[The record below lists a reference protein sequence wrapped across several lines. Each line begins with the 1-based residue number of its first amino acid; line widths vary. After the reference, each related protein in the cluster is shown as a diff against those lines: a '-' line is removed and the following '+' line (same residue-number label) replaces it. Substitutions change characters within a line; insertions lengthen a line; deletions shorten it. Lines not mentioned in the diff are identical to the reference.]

1 MNRVVNFLQKYF
13 AVISVLIGISILLSV
28 TFSSYI
34 VTSNNH
40 KAAEMYIGEL
50 KYSMEI
56 DGSSTNTLTVP
67 TGETIVD
74 VKVNNLNPV
83 DTYYKLLYLK
93 NANITVKYYE
103 STKDTYDVVT
113 TYNKPND
120 SITSSNSNIVK
131 LLITNS
137 STSSQNIAFTM
148 KGGYITNTIQ
158 DITTTSTYSEITLV
172 ETPSTNTYFCKT
184 NDTLTQGLQY
194 INGQYTY
201 AYKQEGIYASSGLSW
216 STISNN
222 GWGVQLTD
230 KASTEAVT
238 SNLCTYINN
247 KPVISM
253 SYMFYNSQATILDV
267 TNLNTTNVKNMGS
280 MFSESKATTLD
291 LSNFNTSKVTDMANM
306 FSQSQAAALDL
317 SSFDTSKVTTMYY
330 MFYGSQATTLNVSNF
345 DTSNVTNMNSM
356 FEGSQAAA
364 LDLSSFDTSKVTT
377 MYQMFRDSQATTL
390 NLSNFNTSKVTSM
403 YGMFYESQA
412 TTLDLSSFD
421 TSKVYDMSYMFC
433 YSQASTLDLSSFNT
447 SNVTKMNNMFSQSQA
462 TALDLS
468 NFDTSN
474 VVSMYRMFDNSK
486 ATILDISNFDTSN
499 VTNMNSMFE
508 GSQATI
514 IDVSNFDTSNVT
526 NMNCIFKNT
535 KATTLDVSNFDTS
548 KVTNMGG
555 MFYNSKA
562 TTIKGLSNFDT
573 SNVTSMNGMFYW
585 TQVTT
590 LDLSSFDTSNVTG
603 MNGMFY
609 FSTKLTTIYVSNKF
623 NTDNVT
629 DSSNMFYYTTKLVG
643 GSGTKY
649 NSSYVDKTYARI
661 DGGTSS
667 PGYFTDIADKD
678 IPAPNSFAADSWKT
692 IIKAVRNNNISKYN
706 VGDTRTIDMGTYGT
720 HTLRIANKSKPS
732 SCSKSGYSQTACGF
746 VLEFADIITTYNMN
760 PAGTYKNVEYEYGWN
775 KDGWPASAMRTFVNN
790 DIYNSLPS
798 DLRSGIVETT
808 VVSGYGS
815 SDSANFTST
824 DKLYLLSPME
834 VWGDWTGMYGS
845 EVDRAKNQTRQLDYY
860 SNLGVTYNNYNSAIK
875 KHGTTQYFWWHRSAK
890 YDNNIGFYGMRGNG
904 YAYRDGGVSPAFKIG

>member
-1 MNRVVNFLQKYF
+1 MNRIVNFLQKYF

-50 KYSMEI
+50 KYSIELN
-56 DGSSTNTLTVP
+56 GSSTNTLTVP
-67 TGETIVD
+67 AGETIID
-74 VKVNNLNPV
+74 IKVNNLNPV

-93 NANITVKYYE
+93 NTNITVKYYE
-103 STKDTYDVVT
+103 STKDTNDVVT

-158 DITTTSTYSEITLV
+158 DIITPSTYSEITLV
-172 ETPSTNTYFCKT
+172 ETPSTNTYFCTTT
-184 NDTLTQGLQY
+184 NTLTQGLKY
-194 INGQYTY
+194 VNGQYTY
-201 AYKQEGIYASSGLSW
+201 AYKQEGKNSSSLSW
-216 STISNN
+216 RNITTD

-230 KASTEAVT
+230 RTSTDAVT
-238 SNLCTYINN
+238 SSLCTYINN
-247 KPVISM
+247 KPISSM
-253 SYMFYNSQATILDV
+253 SNMFVYSQATSI
-267 TNLNTTNVKNMGS
+267 
-280 MFSESKATTLD
+280 
-291 LSNFNTSKVTDMANM
+291 
-306 FSQSQAAALDL
+306 
-317 SSFDTSKVTTMYY
+317 
-330 MFYGSQATTLNVSNF
+330 
-345 DTSNVTNMNSM
+345 
-356 FEGSQAAA
+356 
-364 LDLSSFDTSKVTT
+364 
-377 MYQMFRDSQATTL
+377 
-390 NLSNFNTSKVTSM
+390 NLSNFNTSKVTNMSA
-403 YGMFYESQA
+403 MFYKSQA

-421 TSKVYDMSYMFC
+421 TSNVTLMDFMFAYSQATTLDASKLNTSIVKNMSYMFI
-433 YSQASTLDLSSFNT
+433 D
-447 SNVTKMNNMFSQSQA
+447 SQA
-462 TALDLS
+462 TTLDLS

-474 VVSMYRMFDNSK
+474 V
-486 ATILDISNFDTSN
+486 
-499 VTNMNSMFE
+499 TNMYSMFE
-508 GSQATI
+508 GSQ
-514 IDVSNFDTSNVT
+514 
-526 NMNCIFKNT
+526 
-535 KATTLDVSNFDTS
+535 ATTLDVSNFDTS
-548 KVTNMGG
+548 KVTDMGW
-555 MFYNSKA
+555 MFKGNKSTTVDVSK
-562 TTIKGLSNFDT
+562 FDT
-573 SNVTSMNGMFYW
+573 SNVTNMSNMFSNSQATTLDVSNFNTSNVTNMSDMFSNSQATTLDVSNFNTSKVTNMSYMFW
-585 TQVTT
+585 NSKSTMLDVSNFNTSNVTNMSYMFSGSKATT
-590 LDLSSFDTSNVTG
+590 LDLNNFDTSKVTN
-603 MNGMFY
+603 MSYMFSS
-609 FSTKLTTIYVSNKF
+609 STNLKTIYVSNKF
-623 NTDNVT
+623 NTDKVT
-629 DSSNMFYYTTKLVG
+629 SSTYMFYGCTKLIG
-643 GSGTKY
+643 GAGTKY
-649 NSSYVDKTYARI
+649 NSSYVDKTYAHI

-904 YAYRDGGVSPAFKIG
+904 YAYRDGGVSPAFRIG

>member
-1 MNRVVNFLQKYF
+1 MNRIVNFLQKYF

-28 TFSSYI
+28 TISSYI

-67 TGETIVD
+67 TGETIID

-93 NANITVKYYE
+93 NTNITVKYYE
-103 STKDTYDVVT
+103 STKDTDDVVT

-137 STSSQNIAFTM
+137 STSLQNIALTM

-158 DITTTSTYSEITLV
+158 DIITPSTYSEITLV
-172 ETPSTNTYFCKT
+172 ETPSTNTYFCTTT
-184 NDTLTQGLQY
+184 NTLTQGLKY
-194 INGQYTY
+194 VNGQYTY
-201 AYKQEGIYASSGLSW
+201 AYKQEGKNSSSLSW
-216 STISNN
+216 RNITTD

-230 KASTEAVT
+230 RTSTDAVT
-238 SNLCTYINN
+238 SSLCTYINN
-247 KPVISM
+247 KPISSM
-253 SYMFYNSQATILDV
+253 SNMFVYSQATSI
-267 TNLNTTNVKNMGS
+267 
-280 MFSESKATTLD
+280 
-291 LSNFNTSKVTDMANM
+291 
-306 FSQSQAAALDL
+306 
-317 SSFDTSKVTTMYY
+317 
-330 MFYGSQATTLNVSNF
+330 
-345 DTSNVTNMNSM
+345 
-356 FEGSQAAA
+356 
-364 LDLSSFDTSKVTT
+364 
-377 MYQMFRDSQATTL
+377 
-390 NLSNFNTSKVTSM
+390 NLSNFNTSKVTNMSA
-403 YGMFYESQA
+403 MFYKSQA

-421 TSKVYDMSYMFC
+421 TSNVTLMDFMFAYSQATTLDASKLNTSIVKNMSYMFI
-433 YSQASTLDLSSFNT
+433 D
-447 SNVTKMNNMFSQSQA
+447 SQA
-462 TALDLS
+462 TTLDLS

-474 VVSMYRMFDNSK
+474 V
-486 ATILDISNFDTSN
+486 
-499 VTNMNSMFE
+499 TNMYSMFE
-508 GSQATI
+508 GSQ
-514 IDVSNFDTSNVT
+514 
-526 NMNCIFKNT
+526 
-535 KATTLDVSNFDTS
+535 ATTLDVSNFDTS
-548 KVTNMGG
+548 KVTDMGW
-555 MFYNSKA
+555 MFKGNKSTTVDVSK
-562 TTIKGLSNFDT
+562 FDT
-573 SNVTSMNGMFYW
+573 SNVTNMSNMFSNSQATTLDVSNFNTSKVTNMSYMFWNSKSTMLDVSNFNTSNVTNMSYMFYYSQA
-585 TQVTT
+585 TTLDVSNFNTSKVTNMSYMFSGSKATT
-590 LDLSSFDTSNVTG
+590 LDLNNFDTSKVTN
-603 MNGMFY
+603 MSYMFSS
-609 FSTKLTTIYVSNKF
+609 STNLKTIYVSNKF
-623 NTDNVT
+623 NTDKVT
-629 DSSNMFYYTTKLVG
+629 SSTYMFYGCTKLIG
-643 GSGTKY
+643 GAGTKY
-649 NSSYVDKTYARI
+649 NSSYIDKTYAHI

-904 YAYRDGGVSPAFKIG
+904 YAYRDGGVSPAFRIG

>member
-1 MNRVVNFLQKYF
+1 MNRIVNFLQKYF

-50 KYSMEI
+50 KYSIELN
-56 DGSSTNTLTVP
+56 GSSTNTLTVP
-67 TGETIVD
+67 AGETIID
-74 VKVNNLNPV
+74 IKVNNLNPV

-93 NANITVKYYE
+93 NTNITVKYYE
-103 STKDTYDVVT
+103 STKDTNDVVT

-158 DITTTSTYSEITLV
+158 DIITPSTYSEITLV
-172 ETPSTNTYFCKT
+172 ETPSTNTYFCTTT
-184 NDTLTQGLQY
+184 NTLTQGLKY
-194 INGQYTY
+194 VNGQYTY
-201 AYKQEGIYASSGLSW
+201 AYKQEGKNSSSLSW
-216 STISNN
+216 RNITTD

-230 KASTEAVT
+230 RTSTDAVT
-238 SNLCTYINN
+238 SSLCTYINN
-247 KPVISM
+247 KPISSM
-253 SYMFYNSQATILDV
+253 SNMFVYSQATSI
-267 TNLNTTNVKNMGS
+267 
-280 MFSESKATTLD
+280 
-291 LSNFNTSKVTDMANM
+291 
-306 FSQSQAAALDL
+306 
-317 SSFDTSKVTTMYY
+317 
-330 MFYGSQATTLNVSNF
+330 
-345 DTSNVTNMNSM
+345 
-356 FEGSQAAA
+356 
-364 LDLSSFDTSKVTT
+364 
-377 MYQMFRDSQATTL
+377 
-390 NLSNFNTSKVTSM
+390 NLSNFNTSKVTNMSA
-403 YGMFYESQA
+403 MFYKSQA

-421 TSKVYDMSYMFC
+421 TSNVTLMDFMFAYSQATTLDASKLNTSIVKNMSYMFI
-433 YSQASTLDLSSFNT
+433 D
-447 SNVTKMNNMFSQSQA
+447 SQA
-462 TALDLS
+462 TTLDLS

-474 VVSMYRMFDNSK
+474 V
-486 ATILDISNFDTSN
+486 
-499 VTNMNSMFE
+499 TNMYSMFE
-508 GSQATI
+508 GSQ
-514 IDVSNFDTSNVT
+514 
-526 NMNCIFKNT
+526 
-535 KATTLDVSNFDTS
+535 ATTLDVSNFDTS
-548 KVTNMGG
+548 KVTDMGW
-555 MFYNSKA
+555 MFKGNKSTTVDVSK
-562 TTIKGLSNFDT
+562 FDT
-573 SNVTSMNGMFYW
+573 SNVTNMSNMFSNSQATTLDVSNFNTSNVTNMSDMFSNSQATTLDVSNFNTSKVTNMSYMFW
-585 TQVTT
+585 NSKSTMLDVSNFNTSNVTNMSYMFSGSKATT
-590 LDLSSFDTSNVTG
+590 LDLNNFDTSKVTN
-603 MNGMFY
+603 MSYMFSS
-609 FSTKLTTIYVSNKF
+609 STNLKTIYVSNKF
-623 NTDNVT
+623 NTDKVT
-629 DSSNMFYYTTKLVG
+629 SSTYMFYGCTKLIG
-643 GSGTKY
+643 GAGTKY
-649 NSSYVDKTYARI
+649 NSSYVDKTYAHI

-678 IPAPNSFAADSWKT
+678 IPVPNSFATDSWKT

-904 YAYRDGGVSPAFKIG
+904 YAYRDGGVSPAFRIG

>member
-1 MNRVVNFLQKYF
+1 MNKIVNFLQKYF

-50 KYSMEI
+50 KYSIEI
-56 DGSSTNTLTVP
+56 NGSTTNTLSVP
-67 TGETIVD
+67 TGETIID
-74 VKVNNLNPV
+74 IKVNNLNPV

-93 NANITVKYYE
+93 NTNITVKYYE
-103 STKDTYDVVT
+103 STKDTDDVVT

-137 STSSQNIAFTM
+137 STSSQNIALTM

-158 DITTTSTYSEITLV
+158 DITTPSTYSEITLV

-184 NDTLTQGLQY
+184 NNTLTQGLQY
-194 INGQYTY
+194 VNGQYTY
-201 AYKQEGIYASSGLSW
+201 AYKQRGKYASSGIAW
-216 STISNN
+216 SNISNN
-222 GWGVQLTD
+222 GWGVQLTN
-230 KASTEAVT
+230 KTSTEAVT
-238 SNLCTYINN
+238 SNICTYINN
-247 KPVISM
+247 RPITSM
-253 SYMFYNSQATILDV
+253 SYMFRDSQAASIDLNSFDTSNITDMSDMF
-267 TNLNTTNVKNMGS
+267 TNTQV
-280 MFSESKATTLD
+280 TTLD
-291 LSNFNTSKVTDMANM
+291 LSNF
-306 FSQSQAAALDL
+306 
-317 SSFDTSKVTTMYY
+317 DTSKVT
-330 MFYGSQATTLNVSNF
+330 
-345 DTSNVTNMNSM
+345 NMS
-356 FEGSQAAA
+356 
-364 LDLSSFDTSKVTT
+364 
-377 MYQMFRDSQATTL
+377 
-390 NLSNFNTSKVTSM
+390 
-403 YGMFYESQA
+403 GMFDGSKA
-412 TTLDLSSFD
+412 T
-421 TSKVYDMSYMFC
+421 
-433 YSQASTLDLSSFNT
+433 TLDLSSFNT
-447 SNVTKMNNMFSQSQA
+447 SNVTNMS
-462 TALDLS
+462 
-468 NFDTSN
+468 
-474 VVSMYRMFDNSK
+474 
-486 ATILDISNFDTSN
+486 
-499 VTNMNSMFE
+499 SMFF

-514 IDVSNFDTSNVT
+514 
-526 NMNCIFKNT
+526 
-535 KATTLDVSNFDTS
+535 LDVSNFDTS
-548 KVTNMGG
+548 KVIYMNH
-555 MFYNSKA
+555 MFYNSQA
-562 TTIKGLSNFDT
+562 TIIDLSSFNTSNVTNMSSMFFGSQATILDVSNFDT
-573 SNVTSMNGMFYW
+573 SKVIYMNYMFYNSQATTLDISGFNTSNVTNMSYMFYNSQA
-585 TQVTT
+585 TTLDVSHFDTSKVTNMSNMFQGSQVTT
-590 LDLSSFDTSNVTG
+590 LDLSSFDTSNVTNIG
-603 MNGMFY
+603 YMFR
-609 FSTKLTTIYVSNKF
+609 SATNLKTIYVSNKF
-623 NTDNVT
+623 NTGNVT
-629 DSSNMFYYTTKLVG
+629 NSSGMFTGSTNLVG
-643 GSGTKY
+643 GKGTKY

-661 DGGTSS
+661 DGGTSN

-875 KHGTTQYFWWHRSAK
+875 KHGKTQYFWWHRSAK

-904 YAYRDGGVSPAFKIG
+904 YAYRDGGVSPAFRIG

>member
-1 MNRVVNFLQKYF
+1 MNRIVNFLQKYF

-67 TGETIVD
+67 TGETIID
-74 VKVNNLNPV
+74 IKVNNLNPV

-93 NANITVKYYE
+93 NTNITVKYYE
-103 STKDTYDVVT
+103 STKDTNDVVT

-120 SITSSNSNIVK
+120 SITSSNSNTIK
-131 LLITNS
+131 LLITNNS
-137 STSSQNIAFTM
+137 ASSQNIALTM

-158 DITTTSTYSEITLV
+158 DIITPSTYSEITLV
-172 ETPSTNTYFCKT
+172 ETPSTNTYFCTTT
-184 NDTLTQGLQY
+184 NTLTQGLKY
-194 INGQYTY
+194 VNGQYTY
-201 AYKQEGIYASSGLSW
+201 AYKQEGKNSSSLSW
-216 STISNN
+216 RNITTD

-230 KASTEAVT
+230 RTSTDAVT
-238 SNLCTYINN
+238 SSLCTYINN
-247 KPVISM
+247 KPISSM
-253 SYMFYNSQATILDV
+253 SNMFVYSQATSI
-267 TNLNTTNVKNMGS
+267 
-280 MFSESKATTLD
+280 
-291 LSNFNTSKVTDMANM
+291 
-306 FSQSQAAALDL
+306 
-317 SSFDTSKVTTMYY
+317 
-330 MFYGSQATTLNVSNF
+330 
-345 DTSNVTNMNSM
+345 
-356 FEGSQAAA
+356 
-364 LDLSSFDTSKVTT
+364 
-377 MYQMFRDSQATTL
+377 
-390 NLSNFNTSKVTSM
+390 NLSNFNTSKVTNMSA
-403 YGMFYESQA
+403 MFYKSQA

-421 TSKVYDMSYMFC
+421 TSNVTLMDFMFAYSQATTLDASKLNTSIVKNMSYMFI
-433 YSQASTLDLSSFNT
+433 D
-447 SNVTKMNNMFSQSQA
+447 SQA
-462 TALDLS
+462 TTLDLS

-474 VVSMYRMFDNSK
+474 V
-486 ATILDISNFDTSN
+486 
-499 VTNMNSMFE
+499 TNMYSMFE
-508 GSQATI
+508 GSQ
-514 IDVSNFDTSNVT
+514 
-526 NMNCIFKNT
+526 
-535 KATTLDVSNFDTS
+535 ATTLDVSNFDTS
-548 KVTNMGG
+548 KVTDMGW
-555 MFYNSKA
+555 MFKGNKSTTVDVSK
-562 TTIKGLSNFDT
+562 FDT
-573 SNVTSMNGMFYW
+573 SNVTNMSNMFSNSQATTLDVSNFNTSNVTNMSDMFYYSQATTLDVSNFNTSKVTNMSYMFW
-585 TQVTT
+585 NSKSTMLDVSNFNTSNVTNMSYMFYYSQATTLDVSNFNTSKVTNMSYMFWNSKSTMLDVSNFNTSNVTNMSYMFSGSKATT
-590 LDLSSFDTSNVTG
+590 LDLNNFDTSKVTN
-603 MNGMFY
+603 MSYMFSS
-609 FSTKLTTIYVSNKF
+609 STNLKTIYVSNKF
-623 NTDNVT
+623 NTDKVT
-629 DSSNMFYYTTKLVG
+629 SSTYMFYGCTKLIG
-643 GSGTKY
+643 GAGTKY

-661 DGGTSS
+661 DGGTSN

-692 IIKAVRNNNISKYN
+692 IIKAVGNNNISKYN

-875 KHGTTQYFWWHRSAK
+875 KHGKTQYFWWHRSAK

-904 YAYRDGGVSPAFKIG
+904 YAYRDGGVSPAFRIG

>member
-1 MNRVVNFLQKYF
+1 MNRVVSFLQHYL
-13 AVISVLIGISILLSV
+13 VIIAVLIGISILLSV
-28 TFSSYI
+28 TFSNFI

-56 DGSSTNTLTVP
+56 DETTTNTLSVP
-67 TGETIVD
+67 TGETIID
-74 VKVNNLNPV
+74 IKVNNLNPV

-93 NANITVKYYE
+93 NTNITVKYYE
-103 STKDTYDVVT
+103 STKNTDDVVT

-131 LLITNS
+131 LLITNN
-137 STSSQNIAFTM
+137 STSSQNIALTM

-158 DITTTSTYSEITLV
+158 DITTPSTYSEITLV

-184 NDTLTQGLQY
+184 NDTLMQGLKY
-194 INGQYTY
+194 VNGQYTY
-201 AYKQEGIYASSGLSW
+201 IYKKEGTYNTTSDLLWKNISSD
-216 STISNN
+216 

-230 KASTEAVT
+230 KSSTDAVT
-238 SNLCTYINN
+238 SKFCTYVSNKPTISINYLYLNSQASSIDLSGFNTKNVTTMNGVFYKSQATTINN
-247 KPVISM
+247 LNVFDTSNVTDMERMFYKSQATDLDLSNFNTSKVTTMSYMFAYSSATTAILTNFDTSNVTDMERMFYESQIKVLNLSSFNTSKVSIM
-253 SYMFYNSQATILDV
+253 SYMFYNSQATTIDLS
-267 TNLNTTNVKNMGS
+267 NFNTSKVIDMAH
-280 MFSESKATTLD
+280 MFHNSQATTLD
-291 LSNFNTSKVTDMANM
+291 LSNFNTSNVTSMDMMFYNSQTTVLDVSSFDTSNVTNMRGMFGKSKVTKLDTSNFDTSKVTDMSYM
-306 FSQSQAAALDL
+306 FQRLSLSEINLSNFDTSNVTTAKCMFCNVSSTKVDL
-317 SSFDTSKVTTMYY
+317 SSFDTSKVTDMSE
-330 MFYGSQATTLNVSNF
+330 MFYYSPNL
-345 DTSNVTNMNSM
+345 VTIYVNN
-356 FEGSQAAA
+356 
-364 LDLSSFDTSKVTT
+364 K
-377 MYQMFRDSQATTL
+377 
-390 NLSNFNTSKVTSM
+390 
-403 YGMFYESQA
+403 
-412 TTLDLSSFD
+412 
-421 TSKVYDMSYMFC
+421 
-433 YSQASTLDLSSFNT
+433 FNT
-447 SNVTKMNNMFSQSQA
+447 SNVTDSTNMF
-462 TALDLS
+462 
-468 NFDTSN
+468 TS
-474 VVSMYRMFDNSK
+474 SSK
-486 ATILDISNFDTSN
+486 
-499 VTNMNSMFE
+499 
-508 GSQATI
+508 I
-514 IDVSNFDTSNVT
+514 I
-526 NMNCIFKNT
+526 
-535 KATTLDVSNFDTS
+535 
-548 KVTNMGG
+548 
-555 MFYNSKA
+555 
-562 TTIKGLSNFDT
+562 
-573 SNVTSMNGMFYW
+573 
-585 TQVTT
+585 
-590 LDLSSFDTSNVTG
+590 
-603 MNGMFY
+603 
-609 FSTKLTTIYVSNKF
+609 
-623 NTDNVT
+623 
-629 DSSNMFYYTTKLVG
+629 G

-649 NSSYVDKTYARI
+649 NSSHVDKTYARI
-661 DGGTSS
+661 DGGTSR

-678 IPAPNSFAADSWKT
+678 IPVPNSFATDSWKT
-692 IIKAVRNNNISKYN
+692 IIKAVGNNNISKYN

-875 KHGTTQYFWWHRSAK
+875 KHGTSQYFWWHRSAK

-904 YAYRDGGVSPAFKIG
+904 YAYRDGGVSPAFRIG